1 MSTDRSTDLASRRGP
16 ATVVIGQR
24 LRPDRHDAYRRW
36 QDDVTAAAAR
46 FPGYLGS
53 EATPVPD
60 QQGDA
65 TIIYRFD
72 TAEHLDGWLTSTARD
87 ELVASG
93 TDLFDAPP
101 TQQVLVGGDDD
112 EPLATVVV
120 SHAVLPTDEATFL
133 EWQDRMTEAESRSP
147 GFRGSELFPPV
158 PGVQAEWTALY
169 RFASAAD
176 LERWMASDERRR
188 LLDEGE
194 RFQDFRL
201 RRVSGTF
208 GSWFPATGSG
218 ADATPM
224 PNWKSA
230 LSVLVGLYPTVVLL
244 TLALGKIWPSAA
256 VGEPVAGQ
264 RPVGDAAHLGHHAH
278 RQPRLRLLAD
288 ASTRRRATAHG
299 RHGRRGVDPVPDGGG
314 GGVLAGHRRDLDVA
328 LRG

>member
-87 ELVASG
+87 DLVASG
-93 TDLFDAPP
+93 EDLFDAPP

-120 SHAVLPTDEATFL
+120 SHAVRPADEATFL

-244 TLALGKIWPSAA
+244 TLALGKIWPSAQLWESLLLGNVLSVTLLTWVIMPTVNRVFA
-256 VGEPVAGQ
+256 FWLTP
-264 RPVGDAAHLGHHAH
+264 RRDAE
-278 RQPRLRLLAD
+278 QPR
-288 ASTRRRATAHG
+288 T
-299 RHGRRGVDPVPDGGG
+299 
-314 GGVLAGHRRDLDVA
+314 DVTGA
-328 LRG
+328 VVSILFLTVAAAVFWLVTVVIWTLP

>member
-1 MSTDRSTDLASRRGP
+1 MSTDRATDLTSRGGP

-24 LRPDRHDAYRRW
+24 LRPDRRDAYRRW

-60 QQGDA
+60 EQGDA

-72 TAEHLDGWLTSTARD
+72 SAEHLDGWLTSPARD
-87 ELVASG
+87 ELVAGG
-93 TDLFDAPP
+93 TDLFAALPS
-101 TQQVLVGGDDD
+101 QQVLVGGEDDA
-112 EPLATVVV
+112 PLATVVV
-120 SHAVLPTDEATFL
+120 SHAVRAADEADFL
-133 EWQDRMTEAESRSP
+133 AWQDRMTEAESRSG

-158 PGVQAEWTALY
+158 PGVQTEWTALY

-176 LERWMASDERRR
+176 LERWLASDERRG

-194 RFQDFRL
+194 RFQDFRM

-208 GSWFPATGSG
+208 GSWFPVTGTG
-218 ADATPM
+218 VDAAPV

-244 TLALGKIWPSAA
+244 TLALGKIWPTAQLWESLLLGNVLSVTLLTWVVMPTVNRVFAFWLTPGRDTAQPRTDVTGAVVSVLFLTLAAA
-256 VGEPVAGQ
+256 VFWLVTVQIWTLP
-264 RPVGDAAHLGHHAH
+264 
-278 RQPRLRLLAD
+278 
-288 ASTRRRATAHG
+288 
-299 RHGRRGVDPVPDGGG
+299 
-314 GGVLAGHRRDLDVA
+314 
-328 LRG
+328 

>member
-1 MSTDRSTDLASRRGP
+1 MPSSMPTSMPTSTPTEPSTDLASRRGP

-60 QQGDA
+60 QQSEA

-72 TAEHLDGWLTSTARD
+72 SAEHLDGWLTSSARD
-87 ELVASG
+87 ELVAG
-93 TDLFDAPP
+93 GADLFDSAP

-120 SHAVLPTDEATFL
+120 SHAVRPADQAAFID
-133 EWQDRMTEAESRSP
+133 WQDRMTEAESRSP

-169 RFASAAD
+169 RFASADD
-176 LERWMASDERRR
+176 LERWLASDERRR
-188 LLDEGE
+188 LLEEGE

-208 GSWFPATGSG
+208 GSWFPSTGAG
-218 ADATPM
+218 GDAAPV

-244 TLALGKIWPSAA
+244 TLALGKIWPTAQLWESLL
-256 VGEPVAGQ
+256 VGNVLS
-264 RPVGDAAHLGHHAH
+264 VT
-278 RQPRLRLLAD
+278 LLTW
-288 ASTRRRATAHG
+288 SSC
-299 RHGRRGVDPVPDGGG
+299 PP
-314 GGVLAGHRRDLDVA
+314 
-328 LRG
+328 